1 MSVNPKSQIVVA
13 AFLALHLLPAYW
25 RPFCVWGGDLLAF
38 YPMWVQGLFVI
49 LSVLLLIPAVQQ
61 GVVNGLTK
69 FPPAINP
76 WESSGSFY
84 RFALLLLVAG
94 GLAFLGLRSAVHLLG
109 DGYLL
114 LRDLPLFL
122 SQDTWK
128 GVNAPFTYWGIGIFH
143 RLGSSIWNTTESTY
157 RIYSYLSGGLYLL
170 LTLPAART
178 LGRTPPER
186 TLILGFLLTPG
197 FVQLFF
203 GYVETY
209 AILLPAVLLYL
220 TAGVQV
226 LRRQR
231 PLYLPALLLGILVS
245 LHLTLVAFAPSLI
258 VLAILHVSASRD
270 PQPPGSPTVK
280 AIASLAAAPLLVL
293 LIFTLIGFHPL
304 TYLKTTKG
312 THLLPLLA
320 QPDGMYHYRI
330 FSPAHLLDLFN
341 HYLLVA
347 PSALIVLCLLQRGGS
362 THDPAR
368 TFLFTA
374 ALFPV
379 LFTLVAN
386 PEIGAFRD
394 WDAFAYPGL
403 PLTLWAALALIGQTK
418 NRSHLIRTGLLV
430 CTAAALHSLLWIG
443 LNAREASAEARFADL
458 LERTHLS
465 AHARSYGWETLGSYY
480 RVQNQTGRADNAY
493 RQALAANP
501 KNPRH
506 WSSVGMM
513 YHKSGQVETALHYYQ
528 KAIDLKPD
536 HAEAYSNMGNAYSDL
551 GQQETAL
558 HYYRKAIDLYP
569 DFADVYYNMG
579 NTYYRLDQDETAL
592 HYYQKAINLKPDHA
606 RAYYNMGVI
615 YYNSEQVEKAVHY
628 FRRASALDPHF
639 VDAYLNTGSAY
650 NKLGQY
656 KKAIQYYQ
664 KVLAIKPDDVH
675 AYVNMG
681 TAYRRLGQTEKTKTL
696 FRKVLE
702 LNPNHPQAAAVR
714 KWLRAN
720 P

>member
-1 MSVNPKSQIVVA
+1 MTATPKSQIVVA
-13 AFLALHLLPAYW
+13 AFLALHLLLAYW
-25 RPFCVWGGDLLAF
+25 RGFCVWGGDLLAF
-38 YPMWVQGLFVI
+38 YPTWVQGLFVI

-61 GVVNGLTK
+61 GVVNGLTR

-76 WESSGSFY
+76 WASSGSY
-84 RFALLLLVAG
+84 CRFALLLLVAG
-94 GLAFLGLRSAVHLLG
+94 GLAFPGLRSAVHLLG

-114 LRDLPLFL
+114 LRDLPLFF

-143 RLGSSIWNTTESTY
+143 RLGNAIWNTPESTY

-178 LGRTPPER
+178 LGRTSPER

-231 PLYLPALLLGILVS
+231 PLYLPALLLGILVP
-245 LHLTLVAFAPSLI
+245 LHLTLVTFAPSLI
-258 VLAILHVSASRD
+258 VLAILHVSASRGL
-270 PQPPGSPTVK
+270 QPSGPPVVK

-304 TYLKTTKG
+304 TYLETTKG

-320 QPDGMYHYRI
+320 QPDGTYPYRI
-330 FSPAHLLDLFN
+330 FSPAHLLDLFS

-347 PSALIVLCLLQRGGS
+347 PSALIVLCLFPGGGP
-362 THDPAR
+362 TRDPAR

-374 ALFPV
+374 ALFPM

-418 NRSHLIRTGLLV
+418 NRSCLVRTGLLV

-443 LNAREASAEARFADL
+443 LNARKASAEARFADL
-458 LERTHLS
+458 LERTRLS
-465 AHARSYGWETLGSYY
+465 APARSYGWETLGSYY
-480 RVQNQTGRADNAY
+480 RVQNQPGKAHNAY

-501 KNPRH
+501 KNPRY

-513 YHKSGQVETALHYYQ
+513 YHKSGQVETAIQYYR
-528 KAIDLKPD
+528 KAVDLKPD
-536 HAEAYSNMGNAYSDL
+536 HAEAYANMGNAYSDL
-551 GQQETAL
+551 GRDETAIQ
-558 HYYRKAIDLYP
+558 YYRKAIDL
-569 DFADVYYNMG
+569 VG
-579 NTYYRLDQDETAL
+579 
-592 HYYQKAINLKPDHA
+592 
-606 RAYYNMGVI
+606 
-615 YYNSEQVEKAVHY
+615 
-628 FRRASALDPHF
+628 
-639 VDAYLNTGSAY
+639 
-650 NKLGQY
+650 
-656 KKAIQYYQ
+656 
-664 KVLAIKPDDVH
+664 
-675 AYVNMG
+675 
-681 TAYRRLGQTEKTKTL
+681 
-696 FRKVLE
+696 
-702 LNPNHPQAAAVR
+702 
-714 KWLRAN
+714 
-720 P
+720 